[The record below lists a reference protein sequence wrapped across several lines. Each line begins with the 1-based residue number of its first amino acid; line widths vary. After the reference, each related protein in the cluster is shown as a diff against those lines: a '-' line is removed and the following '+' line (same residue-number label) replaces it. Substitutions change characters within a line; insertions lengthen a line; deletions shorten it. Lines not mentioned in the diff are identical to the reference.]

1 MAAKQKNDSSQ
12 ENDKP
17 KKPAGKSPVKKTT
30 AAKPKATGAAK
41 KTTAKKPVAKKPS
54 AKKTAP
60 KKPVAKKTTPKKP
73 VARKAPVKKQPPVVA
88 DDGLGL
94 DDISLDAN
102 DDAVVPVVEAQKKPE
117 PKKEKPA
124 PIAVPVEPLTA
135 KKAPEVEEKKQ
146 PESVKEEEGKDGGL
160 SPLLIIIVI
169 LALAAAAY
177 FIFFNKDKE
186 PEPVAP
192 VEQKIEEPAVEQA
205 PVPIVEEV
213 QPVVEPEPEV
223 TAELITISEQGGRFY
238 VVVGSFYDEDLAIDK
253 GNDIV
258 ATGNNAYLLKP
269 TGEFKLHRVGINVG
283 DRWSEAA
290 KGLEE
295 LKSLYGDNIWVLKY

>member
-17 KKPAGKSPVKKTT
+17 KKPATKAPVKKTT
-30 AAKPKATGAAK
+30 APKPKTTGAAK
-41 KTTAKKPVAKKPS
+41 KTTAKKPVAKK
-54 AKKTAP
+54 
-60 KKPVAKKTTPKKP
+60 TTPKKAP
-73 VARKAPVKKQPPVVA
+73 AKKSVARKTPVKKQVPVVA
-88 DDGLGL
+88 DDDLGL
-94 DDISLDAN
+94 DDISLETN
-102 DDAVVPVVEAQKKPE
+102 DDAVVPLVEQQKKPE
-117 PKKEKPA
+117 PKKEKAA
-124 PIAVPVEPLTA
+124 PIAVPVKPAPAKEEP
-135 KKAPEVEEKKQ
+135 KVEDNKPSE
-146 PESVKEEEGKDGGL
+146 PDSVKEEEEKGGV
-160 SPLLIIIVI
+160 SPWLIIILI

-177 FIFFNKDKE
+177 FIFFKKE
-186 PEPVAP
+186 EAPEPAAP
-192 VEQKIEEPAVEQA
+192 IIEQKVEEPVVEETPA
-205 PVPIVEEV
+205 PQEEV

-223 TAELITISEQGGRFY
+223 TAELITISELGGRFY

-269 TGEFKLHRVGINVG
+269 TGDFKLHRVGINVG

-290 KGLEE
+290 NGLEE